1 MTQISRT
8 KSTNTLLRTPSKS
21 RKSPCNNLRSAR
33 AVVLRTKKTP
43 KKAKKPIERTATPAI
58 KPRIRQSL
66 LYVKPIL
73 PEMTEDRAKILL
85 TSNRKNCPKELFDEF
100 DWFTNCQTFRHEV
113 NSTRWTDNK
122 FHRANKL
129 AASERAKVTEK
140 KRQHEL
146 IKFDE
151 CSSKLHVFD
160 QSVQYYCGVL
170 YSQVSNCRSI
180 EELRK
185 TVPAVELSWIDQ
197 VVSQTSSNFLK
208 FFKLDDSVGFLLQN
222 FGRSENMNELVLVN
236 TLNTRFINLVYTIYL
251 LI

>member
-1 MTQISRT
+1 MTNGEICRGQGRFCLHALHAMHALESAKIGRFSV
-8 KSTNTLLRTPSKS
+8 KSDVCMPSKFLEKWG
-21 RKSPCNNLRSAR
+21 RPRSLHAHDFQCSD
-33 AVVLRTKKTP
+33 AP
-43 KKAKKPIERTATPAI
+43 
-58 KPRIRQSL
+58 
-66 LYVKPIL
+66 
-73 PEMTEDRAKILL
+73 
-85 TSNRKNCPKELFDEF
+85 
-100 DWFTNCQTFRHEV
+100 DWFTNGQTFRHEV

-122 FHRANKL
+122 FHRTNKL
-129 AASERAKVTEK
+129 AASERAKDTEK

-151 CSSKLHVFD
+151 CSSQLHVFD

-197 VVSQTSSNFLK
+197 VVSQTSSKFLK
-208 FFKLDDSVGFLLQN
+208 IFKLDDSVGFLLQS
-222 FGRSENMNELVLVN
+222 FGRSENMTELVLVN